1 MARRNPKTEQILADA
16 ERRLNAASTALRAA
30 EAERDRATAVFEE
43 VADFYD
49 ELKRALAP
57 TASQSTP
64 EKPKKKFTS
73 KSRRSPNSMAE
84 TIAKGLKER
93 REESVTI
100 SPLDNPNA
108 CEYRFDGGKICGSDK
123 DSGIHD
129 KAMGYSGYHEF
140 VGKSDASSAAS
151 QSSTNGAGSGS
162 TRNSETER
170 EDASSA
176 HHVASGD

>member
-1 MARRNPKTEQILADA
+1 MARRNPKTEQILVDA
-16 ERRLNAASTALRAA
+16 ERRLNAASAALRAA

-57 TASQSTP
+57 TPRQSTP
-64 EKPKKKFTS
+64 EKPKKKSAT
-73 KSRRSPNSMAE
+73 KSRKPGSMAE

-108 CEYRFDGGKICGSDK
+108 CGYRFDGGKICGSDK

-140 VGKSDASSAAS
+140 VGKSSAPSAARK
-151 QSSTNGAGSGS
+151 SSTNGG
-162 TRNSETER
+162 ETESVT
-170 EDASSA
+170 AGAQS
-176 HHVASGD
+176 